1 MKKNILNLLVIS
13 SCIIIIIALLNNK
26 QLIVSTVIY
35 SLDLW
40 INTIIPSLFPFF
52 VISDILIKYNITN
65 YIPNFIKN
73 IFCKLFKVSE
83 YSIGIF
89 FLSMISGF
97 PSNARNTK
105 QYYEEGYI
113 SLDEANHILSFTHFS
128 NPLFILSTVAVF
140 FLHHEEYGIV
150 ILLSHYLSNIVL
162 GIISRRNLTSNL
174 NHYTK
179 PNKKSQNFGLVL
191 TKAIS
196 SSMDTIL
203 LIFGTLTCFL
213 IIASLLINSLHLS
226 LYPSALLKCILEVT
240 MGIKSLS
247 LLPLPDI
254 YKIVITSMAI
264 SFGGL
269 SVHMQVISQICD
281 TDISYSSFFI
291 GRIFQMIIS
300 GVLAYL
306 LYFIIL

>member
-1 MKKNILNLLVIS
+1 MKKNILNLLVIG